1 MKLTGQIIWVALLVG
16 VLGCAERVSIKSYPP
31 GAKAYLDDQ
40 YLGTT
45 PILTSLPRSQVGK
58 NHTWRIEYGDC
69 DPATGP
75 LRTRVGAGRIVGYAF
90 TLGISAIFK
99 GPRAFRPV
107 DVALSGE
114 GCSTR
119 SAARP
124 ENPLVVTIPPAA
136 REPDDDVR
144 DVAKRLETLRDLHD
158 RGLLSEA
165 EYRIEKER
173 ALDELE

>member
-1 MKLTGQIIWVALLVG
+1 LTGWIVWMALLVG
-16 VLGCAERVSIKSYPP
+16 ILGCAERIRIKSYPP

-40 YLGTT
+40 YVGTT
-45 PILTSLPRSQVGK
+45 PVVSSLPRSQVGK
-58 NHTWRIEYGDC
+58 KHTWRIEYGDC
-69 DPATGP
+69 DPATGQM
-75 LRTRVGAGRIVGYAF
+75 RTRVGAGRIVGYVF

-119 SAARP
+119 SKARP
-124 ENPLVVTIPPAA
+124 QNPLVVTIPPGAP
-136 REPDDDVR
+136 EPDADLR

-158 RGLLSEA
+158 RGLLSED